1 MTTESRQID
10 ERLLRHLQE
19 HGQSRVLKWLDELD
33 GAARQRL
40 TEQLAGLDF
49 ERLARLRELIGVP
62 PTDIGF
68 LDVSPAPIERIPLT
82 AEQQESERKIAQ
94 IGQRALEADR
104 VAALT
109 VAGGQGTRLKYDHPK
124 GMYPVTPIR
133 QKSLFELFAEQILA
147 ARRRYGCALPWLIM
161 TSPTN
166 DAETR
171 QFFETN
177 GFFQL
182 GPDSVHFFVQQT
194 NPMLDSQGRLL
205 LAEEDELLV
214 GPDGHGGA
222 FAALAASGL
231 LEVLREGGWDVLSYF
246 QVDNPLVTVADRRF
260 IGHHL
265 HRDADFSCKVVPKR
279 DPDEGLGLVVMKGDR
294 PAIIEY
300 TDVPEDVAGA
310 RLPSGRLY
318 LPYGS
323 IAVNIIDVP
332 FCERVAQ
339 QQDGLPWHVI
349 KKQYEVIGEDGRKVR
364 VPLEGC
370 YKFERFIFDALAF
383 ADECAFVEVRRD
395 DDFAPVKNAEGADSP
410 ETARELMQRRWLHWL
425 QAAGVAVNVPT
436 NFDSPVVEISPLY
449 AADAKELKDRLEPG
463 WELSFPLLLEP

>member
-1 MTTESRQID
+1 MTTESREID
-10 ERLLRHLQE
+10 RRVLRQLHE
-19 HGQSRVLKWLDELD
+19 HGQNRVLEWLDELD
-33 GAARQRL
+33 DAARVRL
-40 TEQLAGLDF
+40 MQQLAELDF

-68 LDVSPAPIERIPLT
+68 LDVSPAPIERIPLRADQRE
-82 AEQQESERKIAQ
+82 AERRIEQLGQQ
-94 IGQRALEADR
+94 ALEADR

-109 VAGGQGTRLKYDHPK
+109 VAGGQGTRLQYDHPK

-133 QKSLFELFAEQILA
+133 KQSLFELFAEQILA

-177 GFFQL
+177 GFFHL
-182 GPDSVHFFVQQT
+182 GPDCVHFFVQQT
-194 NPMLDSQGRLL
+194 NPILDGGGRLL
-205 LAEEDELLV
+205 LAGEDELLV

-222 FAALAASGL
+222 FAALATSGL
-231 LEVLREGGWDVLSYF
+231 LEVLRKGGWDIISYF

-265 HRDADFSCKVVPKR
+265 HKGADFSCKVVPKR

-300 TDVPEDVAGA
+300 TDVPEDVAET
-310 RLPSGRLY
+310 RLPSGQLY
-318 LPYGS
+318 LRYGS

-339 QQDGLPWHVI
+339 QEDSLPWHVAR
-349 KKQYEVIGEDGRKVR
+349 KQYEVIGGNGGKVR
-364 VPLEGC
+364 MPLESC
-370 YKFERFIFDALAF
+370 YKFERFIFDALSL

-395 DDFAPVKNAEGADSP
+395 DDFAPVKNAEGTDSP
-410 ETARELMQRRWLHWL
+410 GTARELMQRRWLHWL

-436 NFDSPVVEISPLY
+436 NLDSPVVEISPL
-449 AADAKELKDRLEPG
+449 
-463 WELSFPLLLEP
+463 